1 MMSEKND
8 IVDGCQRLKLECKPI
23 ADKVYLF
30 YSFFTRELTLPTS
43 KYHPRI
49 SVGGKTLITLT
60 KIRNYETFL
69 PNSLR
74 KTCTYG
80 IFCSF
85 ICTFFSP

>member
-1 MMSEKND
+1 MVCQKND

-30 YSFFTRELTLPTS
+30 YSCYSCFTRKLTLPTS

-60 KIRNYETFL
+60 KI
-69 PNSLR
+69 
-74 KTCTYG
+74 
-80 IFCSF
+80 
-85 ICTFFSP
+85 